1 MKTLHFN
8 KSTVLTT
15 VFAVTM
21 SIVIATQS
29 TVASVSAQVA
39 ADNTKKQM
47 DSLIQSINSEITR
60 RQTVLGQAAQTGTS
74 GNSSSSSSQCNSK
87 DVPASI
93 TSSTKTE
100 TTQAS
105 SSLQSLQDSLK
116 NITSLG
122 GAQQTAKQTD
132 DAYQQFQV
140 TATKASI
147 VKDMCTQSDAKQ
159 QLQSLVDQAKQQMA
173 SNTASGKSN
182 GNAEEQTKL
191 IQQLITAIT
200 AIFASV
206 VALILA
212 LVAGDYAAAMEIFG
226 TILGQL
232 AMVGNILVQAI
243 ASMLQIN
250 ISLGVNPSS

>member
-8 KSTVLTT
+8 KSAVLTT
-15 VFAVTM
+15 AFAVTM
-21 SIVIATQS
+21 SIVMATQS

-60 RQTVLGQAAQTGTS
+60 RQNVLGQAAQTSTS
-74 GNSSSSSSQCNSK
+74 SSSSSSSQCNSK

-93 TSSTKTE
+93 TDSTKTE

-105 SSLQSLQDSLK
+105 NSLQSLQDSLK

-191 IQQLITAIT
+191 IQQLIAAIT

-212 LVAGDYAAAMEIFG
+212 LVTGNYAAAMEIFG